1 MSAHIY
7 HAFWVNWSNGLIVGA
22 TVTLGE
28 REGGLLTAFIA
39 TFVTVVGA
47 ELWKIICYI
56 SHQVRSKSA
65 PQDGLYRQQQVIF
78 RTSPTPAGAAW
89 LFSQQAWCLDWKS
102 PTVVAEDITM
112 GSV

>member
-7 HAFWVNWSNGLIVGA
+7 RGPWINWSHGLIAGA

-39 TFVTVVGA
+39 TFVTIVGA

-56 SHQVRSKSA
+56 SH
-65 PQDGLYRQQQVIF
+65 
-78 RTSPTPAGAAW
+78 
-89 LFSQQAWCLDWKS
+89 
-102 PTVVAEDITM
+102 
-112 GSV
+112 